1 MFSNI
6 LIDLWAN
13 RLWLPLIWNIFNWLY
28 EQIYFDCPMT
38 WVTLYCPFGRNRPLV
53 SFTSLY
59 KLYYSASQLRRL
71 SFTLWAGYIC
81 DWHWRKFFQ
90 ILLEPYTLNYL
101 LSWISFN
108 SFFSWANFHL
118 HLWATYIGFCHL
130 NWINFKCFLS
140 LILSIIFWAEYS
152 LHISITVQVSP
163 LLNEDLLSRTSPPS
177 FPCLRQ
183 SGDSSCC
190 FMRHTIN

>member
-1 MFSNI
+1 M
-6 LIDLWAN
+6 N
-13 RLWLPLIWNIFNWLY
+13 RLWLPMISVIFN
-28 EQIYFDCPMT
+28 CPLSKL
-38 WVTLYCPFGRNRPLV
+38 TLTGLLSKSNSIAPWPELQFYCPFGRNHPLCQLLEL
-53 SFTSLY
+53 FLLLSLSDE
-59 KLYYSASQLRRL
+59 KTIIHLMS
-71 SFTLWAGYIC
+71 C
-81 DWHWRKFFQ
+81 DWHW
-90 ILLEPYTLNYL
+90 
-101 LSWISFN
+101 SWISFN